1 MNGTATFSFQ
11 SATIVNPLGVP
22 EEGATLAL
30 LGLALGGI
38 GLLRRHL
45 V

>member
-11 SATIVNPLGVP
+11 STTIVNPLGVP
-22 EEGATLAL
+22 EGGATLAL
-30 LGLALGGI
+30 LALALGGI